1 MKYEMKPAGLVVF
14 IAFIVVGI
22 IDLGFV
28 VFGGTGTTI
37 SAFMVDAGL
46 RSPFWVLVFGIV
58 VGHLVFGMKAVCS
71 KCAGKENDRDEARAE
86 VERLREALAAS
97 IQAFDEAVDYAPLV
111 LAGELRKE
119 FEPIRAALKGEKID

>member
-37 SAFMVDAGL
+37 SAFMIDAGL
-46 RSPFWVLVFGIV
+46 RSPFWVFVAGLVC
-58 VGHLVFGMKAVCS
+58 GHLLFPM
-71 KCAGKENDRDEARAE
+71 
-86 VERLREALAAS
+86 
-97 IQAFDEAVDYAPLV
+97 
-111 LAGELRKE
+111 RKVR
-119 FEPIRAALKGEKID
+119 P